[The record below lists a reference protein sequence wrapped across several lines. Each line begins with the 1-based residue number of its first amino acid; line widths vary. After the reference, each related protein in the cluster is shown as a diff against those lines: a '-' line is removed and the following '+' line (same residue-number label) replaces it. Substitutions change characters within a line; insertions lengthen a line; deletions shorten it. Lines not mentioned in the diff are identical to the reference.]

1 MSNSSEIGYDSTF
14 DMPLL
19 RVKFTFAA
27 ARNTGISYYSARLA
41 DDAVMMPADDGADG
55 IPAETEIT
63 VGGSL

>member
-1 MSNSSEIGYDSTF
+1 MDYNAAF

-41 DDAVMMPADDGADG
+41 DDAVMMPGDAAAGGIAAD
-55 IPAETEIT
+55 TEIT
-63 VGGSL
+63 VGGAL